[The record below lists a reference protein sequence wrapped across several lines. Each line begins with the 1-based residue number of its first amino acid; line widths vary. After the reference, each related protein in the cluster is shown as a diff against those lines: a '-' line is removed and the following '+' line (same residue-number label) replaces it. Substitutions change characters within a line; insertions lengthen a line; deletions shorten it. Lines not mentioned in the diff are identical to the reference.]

1 LMSPQYSLHT
11 MNISHE
17 NIAQKYFQQQ

>member
-11 MNISHE
+11 MKISHE
-17 NIAQKYFQQQ
+17 YIAQKYFQQQ